1 MRRSRVST
9 PPPSPY
15 RALAHHHAQYQANG
29 QQLPESVSSLIRSF
43 NVETNP
49 ARPIRPSPLAASTI
63 PDMPLDL
70 VDRIRSF
77 PLFMSAPD
85 EFLAAI
91 GRHLRPQIHAAH
103 DVILTEGDNA
113 LAMYWLVRGVVA
125 VTSRDG
131 EAVYAELKPGAF
143 FGEIGVLMKMP
154 RTATIIARTKCL
166 LVVLKK
172 EDLNAELPRFPDM
185 EKAIMQEAQERLAIL
200 KKKQQERGVRSVD
213 KSGTVSRDIVPG
225 EVTMGDAG
233 VIKEGIVINSKK
245 RKSPSPGII
254 EDPSVGGSALGGGL
268 ISVRKTLKELSLFSE
283 LPSDILHFLGL
294 SAQPVSYPP
303 FTDIVRQ
310 GSPGSEI
317 YFIVRGE
324 AEVIREMPNS
334 NTIIKRLTRSSMVRP
349 RLKAGQ
355 YFGEVASLGLASART
370 ATVRS
375 VTSVECLMIGGDA
388 LDELWRRCPPEIRSQ
403 VEETAKKRYQ
413 KPEDDVEMK
422 DASESELSDT
432 ESDASGPTKLPQVTF
447 TTPSKPNS
455 PVADDRTGTTI
466 HTDPDPYLSVD
477 MENMRNRRRNS
488 LAPPIPSPPDS
499 PSSPGINGVRLSQ
512 THESSPL
519 KLYAMSAPNTP
530 PENDQQPQF
539 KKQRT
544 LTHRPASLQNMQ
556 KPVLP
561 DDVLVMVF
569 KHLNIVKLLRL
580 RLVCS
585 HWKRVLSTSDKL
597 CKEVDL
603 SPFNRYVTDWAL
615 VHVLGP
621 FIGPRPEMVDISNCF
636 HVTDEGFQAFWK
648 LVGKNIKSWRMRSVW
663 DVSASQILEMSEHS
677 KQLEE
682 VDWSNCRKVGDNL
695 LARVVGWVVPEPPP
709 ERKTVIIA
717 SSAPNK
723 PRGMKMQAMQWQH
736 GPGAPTA
743 PPPGTII
750 GCPKLKHLN
759 LSYCKHITDRS
770 MVHLAAHASSRLE
783 SLALTRCTSI
793 SDAGFQSWAP
803 FRFPNLTHLCLADC
817 TYLSDNA
824 IVALVNSA
832 KQLTHLDLSFCCA
845 LSDTAT
851 EVVALGLP
859 LLQELRLA
867 FCGSAVSD
875 ASLGCIALH
884 LNELRGLSVRGCVR
898 VTGVGI
904 ENVLEGCGRL
914 EWLDVSQ
921 CKNLGAWLAGGG
933 VVRWGFD
940 ERGPGR
946 WLPMSVTRGSA
957 LSSTQRTVDPALLMN
972 NHMNVPR
979 PQTPVNGNSANGN
992 NVNNAA
998 APGVGLAPSPFGHSG
1013 AGGTGGLGMA
1023 FGGGAAGGMGP
1034 MMKPV
1039 VPPRGMRNRRQRKPV
1054 RFIIEKGTGGLR

>member
-1 MRRSRVST
+1 MRRGRVPT

-63 PDMPLDL
+63 RDMPLDL

-91 GRHLRPQIHAAH
+91 GRHLRPQIHSAH
-103 DVILTEGDNA
+103 DVILTEGDDA

-143 FGEIGVLMKMP
+143 FGEIGVLMRMP
-154 RTATIIARTKCL
+154 RTATIVARTKCL

-172 EDLNAELPRFPDM
+172 EDLHAELPRFPDM
-185 EKAIMQEAQERLAIL
+185 EKAILQEAQERLAIL
-200 KKKQQERGVRSVD
+200 KKKQQERGKRNIDS
-213 KSGTVSRDIVPG
+213 SGTVARDTVPG

-233 VIKEGIVINSKK
+233 VIKESAVVNSKK
-245 RKSPSPGII
+245 RKSPSPGVI
-254 EDPSVGGSALGGGL
+254 EDPSVSGSALGSGFVN
-268 ISVRKTLKELSLFSE
+268 VRTTLRELSLFSE

-310 GSPGSEI
+310 GNPGSEI

-324 AEVIREMPNS
+324 CEVIRENVNGES
-334 NTIIKRLTRSSMVRP
+334 VKRMTRSMMRP

-355 YFGEVASLGLASART
+355 YFGEVASLGLAEFRT
-370 ATVRS
+370 ATVRT
-375 VTSVECLMIGGDA
+375 VTSVECLMIGGGA
-388 LDELWRRCPPEIRSQ
+388 LEELWRRCPPEVRSQ
-403 VEETAKKRYQ
+403 VEETARNRYQ
-413 KPEDDVEMK
+413 KPIEDDVEMR
-422 DASESELSDT
+422 DVDSGESSDT
-432 ESDASGPTKLPQVTF
+432 ESDVSTPKLPQVTF
-447 TTPSKPNS
+447 SVPTKASS
-455 PVADDRTGTTI
+455 TI
-466 HTDPDPYLSVD
+466 TDESLDTRSHTDPDPFLSVD
-477 MENMRNRRRNS
+477 MENLRNRRRNS
-488 LAPPIPSPPDS
+488 LAPPTPTPPDS
-499 PSSPGINGVRLSQ
+499 PSSPGYNGMKASSQ
-512 THESSPL
+512 IHESSPL
-519 KLYAMSAPNTP
+519 KLYSMSTPTTP
-530 PENDQQPQF
+530 PENDDDQPPQF

-544 LTHRPASLQNMQ
+544 LPHRPATLQNLQ
-556 KPVLP
+556 TPALP
-561 DDVLVMVF
+561 DDILVMVF
-569 KHLNIVKLLRL
+569 EHFDVVDLLRA
-580 RLVCS
+580 RIICS
-585 HWKRVLSTSDKL
+585 HWRRLLRTSDKL

-603 SPFNRYVTDWAL
+603 SPYNRHVTDWAL
-615 VHVLGP
+615 VHVIGP
-621 FIGPRPEMVDISNCF
+621 FIGARPELVDISNCF
-636 HVTDEGFQAFWK
+636 HVTDEGFQAFHK
-648 LVGKNIKSWRMRSVW
+648 MCGKNIKSWHMRSVW
-663 DVSASQILEMSEHS
+663 DVSASQILEMSES
-677 KQLEE
+677 AKDLEE

-709 ERKTVIIA
+709 ERKQAVIVA
-717 SSAPNK
+717 SSGAPHK
-723 PRGMKMQAMQWQH
+723 SRSMRGGMQWQH
-736 GPGAPTA
+736 ATVQPNA
-743 PPPGTII
+743 PPPGTVI
-750 GCPKLKHLN
+750 GCPKLKRLN

-783 SLALTRCTSI
+783 SLSLTRCTSI

-803 FRFPNLTHLCLADC
+803 FRFPYLTRLCLADC

-859 LLQELRLA
+859 LLRELRLA

-914 EWLDVSQ
+914 EWVDVSQ

-946 WLPMSVTRGSA
+946 WLPMSVTRGSSMFSA
-957 LSSTQRTVDPALLMN
+957 QRTVDPALLMN

-979 PQTPVNGNSANGN
+979 PQTPINGNSTNGN
-992 NVNNAA
+992 SVTS
-998 APGVGLAPSPFGHSG
+998 PPEGGGLAPSPFGNT
-1013 AGGTGGLGMA
+1013 AGGGSGLGMA
-1023 FGGGAAGGMGP
+1023 FGGAAAGGMGP
-1034 MMKPV
+1034 IMKPV

-1054 RFIIEKGTGGLR
+1054 RFIVEKGANGLR

>member
-1 MRRSRVST
+1 MRRGRVPT

-29 QQLPESVSSLIRSF
+29 QPIPESVSSLIRSF
-43 NVETNP
+43 NVEANP
-49 ARPIRPSPLAASTI
+49 ARPVRPSPLAASTI
-63 PDMPLDL
+63 RDMPLDL

-85 EFLAAI
+85 EFLAAV
-91 GRHLRPQIHAAH
+91 GRHLRPQVHAAH

-154 RTATIIARTKCL
+154 RTATIVARTKCL

-172 EDLNAELPRFPDM
+172 EDLNVELPRFPDM
-185 EKAIMQEAQERLAIL
+185 EKAILQEAQERLAIL
-200 KKKQQERGVRSVD
+200 KKKQQERGKRKTD
-213 KSGTVSRDIVPG
+213 KSGVVAREAAPG
-225 EVTMGDAG
+225 QVTRGDAG
-233 VIKEGIVINSKK
+233 AIREGVVVNSKK

-254 EDPSVGGSALGGGL
+254 EDPAVGGSALGSGF
-268 ISVRKTLKELSLFSE
+268 INVRTTLKELSLFSE
-283 LPSDILHFLGL
+283 LPNDILHFLGL

-317 YFIVRGE
+317 FFIVRGE
-324 AEVIREMPNS
+324 CEVIRETFEGLS
-334 NTIIKRLTRSSMVRP
+334 LKRSMRSSMVRP

-355 YFGEVASLGLASART
+355 YFGEVASLGLADART
-370 ATVRS
+370 ATVRT
-375 VTSVECLMIGGDA
+375 VTAVECLMIGGAA
-388 LDELWRRCPPEIRSQ
+388 LEELWRRCPPGVRSQ
-403 VEETAKKRYQ
+403 VEETARKRYETHP
-413 KPEDDVEMK
+413 KDDVVMK
-422 DASESELSDT
+422 DADDSGSDT
-432 ESDASGPTKLPQVTF
+432 DSGPSTPNVIFTAIPAKVT
-447 TTPSKPNS
+447 TSVPDEPTETRS
-455 PVADDRTGTTI
+455 
-466 HTDPDPYLSVD
+466 HTDPDPFLSVD
-477 MENMRNRRRNS
+477 MENLRNRRRNS
-488 LAPPIPSPPDS
+488 LAPPTPSTPTTASAPTPPES
-499 PSSPGINGVRLSQ
+499 PSSPALNGLKTSQ
-512 THESSPL
+512 TFESSPL
-519 KLYAMSAPNTP
+519 KLYSFSTPNTP
-530 PENDQQPQF
+530 PENDDQPQF

-544 LTHRPASLQNMQ
+544 LPHRPASLQNVQ
-556 KPVLP
+556 APALP
-561 DDVLVMVF
+561 DDLLILVF
-569 KHLNIVKLLRL
+569 GHFNIVELLRTRRVCRHWR
-580 RLVCS
+580 RLLTS
-585 HWKRVLSTSDKL
+585 SDKL

-603 SPFNRYVTDWAL
+603 SSFNRYVTDWAL
-615 VHVLGP
+615 ANVIGP
-621 FIGPRPEMVDISNCF
+621 FASSRPLMVDISNCF
-636 HVTDEGFQAFWK
+636 HVTDDGFQAFYK
-648 LVGKNIKSWRMRSVW
+648 LCGKNVRSWRMRSVW
-663 DVSASQILEMSEHS
+663 DVSASQILEMSENA
-677 KQLEE
+677 KGLQE

-709 ERKTVIIA
+709 ERKQIVIP
-717 SSAPNK
+717 SSGVPGKARNMRMP
-723 PRGMKMQAMQWQH
+723 AMQWQQAVQ
-736 GPGAPTA
+736 PNS

-770 MVHLAAHASSRLE
+770 MVHLAAHASSRIETL
-783 SLALTRCTSI
+783 SLTRCTSI

-803 FRFPNLTHLCLADC
+803 FRFPHLTHLCLADC

-859 LLQELRLA
+859 HLRELRLA

-914 EWLDVSQ
+914 EWVDVSQ
-921 CKNLGAWLAGGG
+921 CKNLGSWLAGGG

-946 WLPMSVTRGSA
+946 WLPMSITRGSSF
-957 LSSTQRTVDPALLMN
+957 SSAQRTVDPAL
-972 NHMNVPR
+972 PF
-979 PQTPVNGNSANGN
+979 GNS
-992 NVNNAA
+992 
-998 APGVGLAPSPFGHSG
+998 
-1013 AGGTGGLGMA
+1013 GGGGGGLGMA
-1023 FGGGAAGGMGP
+1023 FGGAAAGGMGP

-1054 RFIIEKGTGGLR
+1054 RFIVEKGSNSLR

>member
-1 MRRSRVST
+1 
-9 PPPSPY
+9 
-15 RALAHHHAQYQANG
+15 
-29 QQLPESVSSLIRSF
+29 
-43 NVETNP
+43 
-49 ARPIRPSPLAASTI
+49 
-63 PDMPLDL
+63 
-70 VDRIRSF
+70 
-77 PLFMSAPD
+77 
-85 EFLAAI
+85 
-91 GRHLRPQIHAAH
+91 
-103 DVILTEGDNA
+103 
-113 LAMYWLVRGVVA
+113 MYWLVRGVVA

-143 FGEIGVLMKMP
+143 FGEIGVLMRMP
-154 RTATIIARTKCL
+154 RTATILARTKCL

-172 EDLNAELPRFPDM
+172 EDLHAELPRFPDM
-185 EKAIMQEAQERLAIL
+185 EKAILQEAQERLSIL
-200 KKKQQERGVRSVD
+200 KKKQLERGKTSVGIT
-213 KSGTVSRDIVPG
+213 GTVTRDRTPG
-225 EVTMGDAG
+225 EVMMGDAG
-233 VIKEGIVINSKK
+233 VIKEGIVVNSKK
-245 RKSPSPGII
+245 RKSPSPGVI
-254 EDPSVGGSALGGGL
+254 EDPSVGGSALGSGL
-268 ISVRKTLKELSLFSE
+268 INVRTTLRELSLFSE

-310 GSPGSEI
+310 GAAGSEI

-324 AEVIREMPNS
+324 CEVIREEHNFGIVRR
-334 NTIIKRLTRSSMVRP
+334 TTRSSAVRP

-370 ATVRS
+370 ATVRT
-375 VTSVECLMIGGDA
+375 VNSVECLMIGGEA
-388 LDELWRRCPPEIRSQ
+388 LEELWRRCPPGIRSQ
-403 VEETAKKRYQ
+403 VEETARKRYQ
-413 KPEDDVEMK
+413 KPDEDVEMK
-422 DASESELSDT
+422 DADSKAASGI
-432 ESDASGPTKLPQVTF
+432 ESDLSANKLPEVTF
-447 TTPSKPNS
+447 TVSSKGNHP
-455 PVADDRTGTTI
+455 PMVMADETNQTRI

-477 MENMRNRRRNS
+477 MENLRNRRRNS
-488 LAPPIPSPPDS
+488 LAPPTPSPPDS
-499 PSSPGINGVRLSQ
+499 PSSFKSSQ

-519 KLYAMSAPNTP
+519 KLYSMSTPTTP
-530 PENDQQPQF
+530 PENDDQPQF

-544 LTHRPASLQNMQ
+544 LTHRPAALQNMQ
-556 KPVLP
+556 RPALP
-561 DDVLVMVF
+561 DDILVMVF
-569 KHLNIVKLLRL
+569 EHLDIVELLRA
-580 RLVCS
+580 RLICS
-585 HWKRVLSTSDKL
+585 HWRRLLTTSDKL
-597 CKEVDL
+597 CKAVDL
-603 SPFNRYVTDWAL
+603 SVFNRHVTDWAL
-615 VHVLGP
+615 ANVIGP
-621 FIGPRPEMVDISNCF
+621 FLGSRPAMVDISNCF
-636 HVTDEGFQAFWK
+636 HVTDEGFQAFYK
-648 LVGKNIKSWRMRSVW
+648 LCGKNITSWRMRSVW
-663 DVSASQILEMSEHS
+663 DVSASQILEMSENS

-709 ERKTVIIA
+709 ERKNMVVA
-717 SSAPNK
+717 SSGAPNK
-723 PRGMKMQAMQWQH
+723 SRNMKMQMQWQQ
-736 GPGAPTA
+736 AQAQAAAAQSNA

-750 GCPKLKHLN
+750 GCPKLKRLN

-783 SLALTRCTSI
+783 TLSLTRCTSI

-803 FRFPNLTHLCLADC
+803 FRFPHLTRLCLADC

-914 EWLDVSQ
+914 EWVDVSQ

-946 WLPMSVTRGSA
+946 WLPMSVTRGSSF
-957 LSSTQRTVDPALLMN
+957 SSAQRTVDPALLMN

-979 PQTPVNGNSANGN
+979 PQTPMNGGSTNGNSVTSPDNNENG
-992 NVNNAA
+992 
-998 APGVGLAPSPFGHSG
+998 GLAPSPFGNP
-1013 AGGTGGLGMA
+1013 GGGGLGMA
-1023 FGGGAAGGMGP
+1023 FGGAAAGGMGP

-1054 RFIIEKGTGGLR
+1054 RFIVEKGGNGLR